1 MTKLNK
7 KEQIEFYEN
16 KRLDERVV
24 RWDAYRINQLS
35 YANNLL
41 LTLNLAFLGFL
52 TTKNTLELAPGFL
65 LGSIQILC
73 GVSLIAS
80 FVSGLLLVLNRLKDF
95 RLTAKLTKKRRRNK
109 REKKTYCSNLDYE
122 INKLRKKTKYLG
134 NRSWCL
140 FNWQIWT
147 FSIGVIL
154 GVTFLILQ
162 ANIGNME
169 NSHSKIG
176 ILAYGS
182 LIDNPGEEI
191 TAVTI
196 KRIACETPFEVEYAR
211 SSKGRGGAPTLIP
224 YASGAKVNAKILILD
239 DKVSLTEA
247 KNMLYRR
254 ETGLSREYSHSENPG
269 VNTVIIK
276 ELSDFEEVKTVLYTS
291 IGSNIDENW
300 DAETLADL
308 AIKSLKSQAGENKR
322 DGVSYLLNAIANGII
337 TPLTNTYKEAIL
349 NKTHSTSL
357 EEVYQKREELE

>member
-24 RWDAYRINQLS
+24 RWDAYRINQFS

-147 FSIGVIL
+147 FSKESERKFIKNWRERVGFKMDL
-154 GVTFLILQ
+154 
-162 ANIGNME
+162 
-169 NSHSKIG
+169 
-176 ILAYGS
+176 
-182 LIDNPGEEI
+182 EI
-191 TAVTI
+191 IYVDSI
-196 KRIACETPFEVEYAR
+196 SVE
-211 SSKGRGGAPTLIP
+211 
-224 YASGAKVNAKILILD
+224 ASGKFRIV
-239 DKVSLTEA
+239 
-247 KNMLYRR
+247 KNNIKHFFN
-254 ETGLSREYSHSENPG
+254 ENDLS
-269 VNTVIIK
+269 
-276 ELSDFEEVKTVLYTS
+276 
-291 IGSNIDENW
+291 
-300 DAETLADL
+300 
-308 AIKSLKSQAGENKR
+308 
-322 DGVSYLLNAIANGII
+322 
-337 TPLTNTYKEAIL
+337 
-349 NKTHSTSL
+349 
-357 EEVYQKREELE
+357 